1 MFESPCLFEPTFL
14 IREIYIV
21 FINDRPFFVEEVSDW
36 TAIAHL
42 AEARNQISRIRHFG
56 HALFA
61 VSFLWDGFLHITF
74 VMNVSCRQEQAFD
87 SAHTGFRYDGQ

>member
-21 FINDRPFFVEEVSDW
+21 LIDDRPSILEEVRDW

-42 AEARNQISRIRHFG
+42 AEARNQISRIRHCG
-56 HALFA
+56 HAFCA
-61 VSFLWDGFLHITF
+61 VSFL
-74 VMNVSCRQEQAFD
+74 
-87 SAHTGFRYDGQ
+87 